1 MSPRDKMALERL
13 SGMTGEAKA
22 AIVRRLIRQEAQ
34 RHGLWPPAID
44 RHTAQAQIQYQK
56 AQAA

>member
-1 MSPRDKMALERL
+1 MALERL